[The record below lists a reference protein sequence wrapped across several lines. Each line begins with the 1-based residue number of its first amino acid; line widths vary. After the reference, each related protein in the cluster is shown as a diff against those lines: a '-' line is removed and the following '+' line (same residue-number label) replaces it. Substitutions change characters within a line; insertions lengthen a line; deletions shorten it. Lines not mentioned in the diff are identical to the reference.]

1 MIVSSRD
8 GHDVRPA
15 AHVAPAIT
23 IIAHG
28 DHCAVPL
35 QTDRIIPSSRDGHN
49 VRPAAHVALAIL
61 IVAHGDHRAVP
72 LQADGMIGSSRDGH
86 DVRPAVHVA
95 LAKSIVAHGDHRA
108 VPLQA
113 DGMIVSSRDG
123 HDVRPAAH
131 VALAILIVAPGDH
144 RAVPLQADRMIAS
157 SRHTAI
163 IRFCIVLLV
172 GLEQLHLVDA
182 GLCLA
187 VRIPVPGNLRIQCLC
202 AFPCHSLILRFR
214 RPVGQL
220 LLNRRSLVIRV
231 LVPGCLLVEGQR
243 VLQLTGLVLRF
254 RRPVVQLLLNRRG
267 FVGGIGIIPGLA
279 VGLHGPFHAAIQF
292 VVLPQL
298 VQPLGRAAGL
308 RHPRE
313 HGFRLVVL
321 LRGVVVFANGEDLR
335 LRVAVRPGLP
345 EPVQRTG
352 VVGGGQLRHTRL
364 IGHCLLPVRFA
375 GQAVLGEGLRIVAL
389 RLAVLPGGQGDL
401 PAARVSLGRA
411 VEVGARGFIP
421 GKGVLVVALRCR
433 SLTQLIAAVVHE
445 GIAVPVPGESRRCE
459 GLQRGGI
466 LARLMQGPCKE
477 IIALLRLGP
486 ADLIVQ
492 RSEALRG
499 IGVFARKHGGVGC
512 GVAGGVGPLR
522 RVGEIAHGGKDFR
535 GPVILAPAVELPAQG
550 VGVHG
555 QLHGGVPVRTHL
567 AEGRHGGFV
576 VLRGG
581 GAHAGLVDGLRS
593 VGMIRVAVQD
603 GQRIGVQPMLPRR
616 CRQLEVLLP
625 AVLVGHDALVLLR
638 GQQVFALR
646 RQLRGIPV
654 GGFAGL
660 VRVAQ
665 QRVGLG
671 GLGVAF
677 PGKQCVGVVHQALP
691 GPGLGIGITA
701 QGQELRIRAAI
712 VPGDAGGLRGVVGG
726 GIISRMGLV
735 CLLKGG
741 VDVVGPGKVAAVV
754 QLIGPGLHGKSLA
767 VPVTAQGVVQGDGL
781 VVAAGS
787 GQRAGLAVAA
797 LADLCRAVSILAQ
810 RGEGSGGLV
819 EGAILQQ
826 GGGGIVHGGVVAAVG
841 PVAFG

>member
-15 AHVAPAIT
+15 AHI
-23 IIAHG
+23 
-28 DHCAVPL
+28 
-35 QTDRIIPSSRDGHN
+35 
-49 VRPAAHVALAIL
+49 ALARTI
-61 IVAHGDHRAVP
+61 A
-72 LQADGMIGSSRDGH
+72 
-86 DVRPAVHVA
+86 
-95 LAKSIVAHGDHRA
+95 AHGDHRA

-123 HDVRPAAH
+123 YDVRPAAH
-131 VALAILIVAPGDH
+131 VALAKSTEAHCDH
-144 RAVPLQADRMIAS
+144 RAVPLQADRMTGS
-157 SRHTAI
+157 SRDTAL
-163 IRFCIVLLV
+163 IRLRIVLLV

-231 LVPGCLLVEGQR
+231 LVPGNLLVEGQR
-243 VLQLTGLVLRF
+243 VLQLIRLVQFF

-279 VGLHGPFHAAIQF
+279 VGLHGPLHAAIQF

-352 VVGGGQLRHTRL
+352 VVGGGQLRHARL
-364 IGHCLLPVRFA
+364 IGHFLLPVRFA
-375 GQAVLGEGLRIVAL
+375 GQAVLGEGPLIVAL
-389 RLAVLPGGQGDL
+389 RLAGLPGGQGDL
-401 PAARVSLGRA
+401 PAARVGLGRA
-411 VEVGARGFIP
+411 VEVGTRGFIP
-421 GKGVLVVALRCR
+421 GKGVLVVALRRR
-433 SLTQLIAAVVHE
+433 SLTQLIAAVVHD
-445 GIAVPVPGESRRCE
+445 GIAVAVPGKPRRCE

-466 LARLMQGPCKE
+466 LARLMQGPCRE

-486 ADLIVQ
+486 AVAVIAQ
-492 RSEALRG
+492 RGEALRG
-499 IGVFARKHGGVGC
+499 VGVFARKHGGVGC

-522 RVGEIAHGGKDFR
+522 RVGEIAHGGVDFR

-555 QLHGGVPVRTHL
+555 QLHGGVPVCAHL

-581 GAHAGLVDGLRS
+581 GAHAGLVDGLRE
-593 VGMIRVAVQD
+593 VGMIRIAVQD
-603 GQRIGVQPMLPRR
+603 GQRIGIQPMLPRR
-616 CRQLEVLLP
+616 RRQLEVLLP
-625 AVLVGHDALVLLR
+625 AVRVVHDALVLLR
-638 GQQVFALR
+638 GQQVFALL

-665 QRVGLG
+665 QGVGLG

-691 GPGLGIGITA
+691 GLGLGIGIAA
-701 QGQELRIRAAI
+701 QGQELRICAAI
-712 VPGDAGGLRGVVGG
+712 VPGGAGGLRGVVGG
-726 GIISRMGLV
+726 CIISRVGLI
-735 CLLKGG
+735 CLVKGY

-797 LADLCRAVSILAQ
+797 LADLRCAVSVCSQ
-810 RGEGSGGLV
+810 RGEGSGGLIV
-819 EGAILQQ
+819 SAVLQQ

-841 PVAFG
+841 PVAFWQRGIDQPCFSIAACGVQRIGVQLRREDRAVPVLAQVLVQRNGAISIT